1 MNTLINTAQPA
12 RRYSLAMETAGELVS
27 GLREIAASQPERFP
41 AAGGEIEISFRQDKE
56 RPGFRLVPTP
66 SGVEI
71 SYARK
76 CDAFRGLG
84 AVVAGAEVA
93 AGECTSFSSLGVML
107 DVSRNA
113 VLTVGSLKRMFRHFA
128 LMGIN
133 TVQLYMEDVYEIEGE
148 PFFGYCRGRYRKEEL
163 REIDDYGDLL
173 GIEVVPCIQTLGH
186 LEKIL
191 QWPAYAAL
199 ADTSAVLLVDDPGVR
214 SLIVKMLDAVSAC
227 FRSRR
232 IHVGMDEAHG
242 IGLGRYRLINGDRK
256 PFDLLST
263 HLRTV
268 VELCSE
274 RGLHPMI
281 WSDMY
286 FRLGSVTDD
295 YYDRNSQIPDDVA
308 AKIPGEVDL
317 VYWDYYHSDPGF
329 YVDWIARHRKLGKE
343 PIFAAGAWC
352 WGRFWTCYPRA
363 FATIGAGM
371 KSAREAGLKEAMLTI
386 WGDDG
391 AEVDPVSILPAV
403 QYFAECAYGS
413 PAEAARRFDAFGIPS
428 WDALLVGGEL
438 DPNTGN
444 EYEGG
449 HSTNFGQWVL
459 WHDPLLNFLEKHVPA
474 DLPARCEALAERLES
489 FLECDRDLHLEFI
502 RQLAR
507 TLALKSRLHL
517 NLGRMYRDRDRA
529 GLSHILG
536 ETIPLALDAVR
547 KLSHLHREVW
557 NEWHKPWGW
566 DVLERRYAGLISRL
580 ETLRA
585 TLEEHCHDD
594 ARRIP
599 ELEEEPQPLWT
610 DSQNSFFT
618 YARASSSM

>member
-1 MNTLINTAQPA
+1 MNTLINTTEPI
-12 RRYSLAMETAGELVS
+12 RRFALLWETAEELTD
-27 GLREIAASQPERFP
+27 GLKEIAASQPERFP
-41 AAGGEIEISFRQDKE
+41 SAGGEIEVSFRRGED
-56 RPGFRLVPTP
+56 RPGFRVIQTPT
-66 SGVEI
+66 GVEI
-71 SYARK
+71 SYARR

-84 AVVAGAEVA
+84 VVL
-93 AGECTSFSSLGVML
+93 AGEMALAGEYTPFSSLGVML

-113 VLTVGSLKRMFRHFA
+113 VLTVESLKRLFRRFA

-133 TVQLYMEDVYEIEGE
+133 TVQLYMEDVYEVEGE

-163 REIDDYGDLL
+163 REIDSYGDLL

-199 ADTSAVLLVDDPGVR
+199 ADTSAVLLVDDPGVQR
-214 SLIVKMLDAVSAC
+214 LIGKMLDTVSAC

-263 HLRTV
+263 HLRMV
-268 VELCSE
+268 VKLCSE
-274 RGLHPMI
+274 RGLQPMI

-295 YYDRNSQIPDDVA
+295 YYDRASQVPDDVA
-308 AKIPGEVDL
+308 AKIPKEVDL
-317 VYWDYYHSDPGF
+317 VYWDYYHSDPEF
-329 YVDWIARHRKLGKE
+329 YVDWIGRHRKLGKE

-391 AEVDPVSILPAV
+391 AEFDPISILPAV

-413 PAEAARRFDAFGIPS
+413 PTDAAGRFDAYGIPG
-428 WDALLVGGEL
+428 WDALMVGGEL

-474 DLPARCEALAERLES
+474 TMPAQCEALVERLDG
-489 FLECDRDLHLEFI
+489 FLEQGADLHLEFV
-502 RQLAR
+502 RQLAL

-517 NLGRMYRDRDRA
+517 NLGRMYRAGDRG
-529 GLSHILG
+529 GLSQILA
-536 ETIPLALDAVR
+536 ETVPQTLDAVR
-547 KLSHLHREVW
+547 ELSRLHRAVW
-557 NEWHKPWGW
+557 SEWHKPWGW

-580 ETLRA
+580 ESLRVI
-585 TLEEHCHDD
+585 LEEHCHNDE
-594 ARRIP
+594 RRIP
-599 ELEEEPQPLWT
+599 ELEEEPQPLW
-610 DSQNSFFT
+610 SEVQNSFFT

>member
-1 MNTLINTAQPA
+1 MNTLIKTHAPA
-12 RRYSLAMETAGELVS
+12 RRFSLVWETAGELTG

-41 AAGGEIEISFRQDKE
+41 EEGGEIGISFRQGEE
-56 RPGFRLVPTP
+56 RPGFRLTRT
-66 SGVEI
+66 STGIEI

-84 AVVAGAEVA
+84 AAIMGAEVA
-93 AGECTSFSSLGVML
+93 AGEYTPFSSLGVML

-113 VLTVGSLKRMFRHFA
+113 VLTVESLKRLFRHFA
-128 LMGIN
+128 LMGVN
-133 TVQLYMEDVYEIEGE
+133 TLQLYMEDVYEIEGE

-163 REIDDYGDLL
+163 REIDRYGDLL

-199 ADTSAVLLVDDPGVR
+199 ADTPAVLLVDDPGVR
-214 SLIVKMLDAVSAC
+214 GLIEKMLDAVASC

-242 IGLGRYRLINGDRK
+242 IGLGRYRLLNGDRR

-268 VELCSE
+268 VKLCSE
-274 RGLHPMI
+274 RGLQPMI

-286 FRLGSVTDD
+286 FRLGSATDD
-295 YYDRNSQIPDDVA
+295 YYDRESQVPDHVA
-308 AKIPGEVDL
+308 AEIPGPVDL
-317 VYWDYYHSDPGF
+317 VYWDYYHSDPEF
-329 YVDWIARHRKLGKE
+329 YVDWIERHRKLGKE
-343 PIFAAGAWC
+343 PVFAAGAWC

-391 AEVDPVSILPAV
+391 AEMDPVSILPSV
-403 QYFAECAYGS
+403 QYFAECAYGT
-413 PAEAARRFDAFGIPS
+413 PAEAASRFDDFGIPS

-438 DPNTGN
+438 DPNTGH

-474 DLPARCEALAERLES
+474 EMPARCEALAERLAHFQEKKP
-489 FLECDRDLHLEFI
+489 DLHLEFI
-502 RQLAR
+502 RQLTV
-507 TLALKSRLHL
+507 TLAVKSRLHL
-517 NLGRMYRDRDRA
+517 DVGRMYRDRDRA
-529 GLSHILG
+529 GLARMLE
-536 ETIPLALDAVR
+536 ETVPQTLEGVR
-547 KLSHLHREVW
+547 KLALLHRAVW
-557 NEWHKPWGW
+557 GEWHKPWGW
-566 DVLERRYAGLISRL
+566 DVIERRYAGLISRL
-580 ETLRA
+580 ESLRTA
-585 TLEEHCHDD
+585 LEEHCRDEGK
-594 ARRIP
+594 RIP
-599 ELEEEPQPLWT
+599 ELEEEPSPLWT
-610 DSQNSFFT
+610 EAQNSFFT